1 MILNKRDE
9 KVQGADCFWPP
20 QPVIK
25 CLAGQACSNNPIKRQ
40 PCTNEARGG
49 GDPIRSKTTTSKAII
64 ITFNII
70 NDSIII
76 ITFAI
81 DNGIVSILWPSDH
94 LNLIYIIGLMRQRC
108 KIILQGDRVLSCVFS
123 KCEITTLLFP
133 ADHSAYWKGEPSM
146 LFLIIQALCLRVKG
160 HHATFVLKFARNAK
174 NERPRSRSKQGTKV

>member
-9 KVQGADCFWPP
+9 QVRGADCFRPP

-94 LNLIYIIGLMRQRC
+94 LNLISIIGLMRQRC
-108 KIILQGDRVLSCVFS
+108 KIGQKQNYQQLLTNSFIISDDSSPSLSPTIVF
-123 KCEITTLLFP
+123 
-133 ADHSAYWKGEPSM
+133 
-146 LFLIIQALCLRVKG
+146 
-160 HHATFVLKFARNAK
+160 
-174 NERPRSRSKQGTKV
+174 